1 MGNGHDLFE
10 AETACMHEWYQSRSV
25 KKERKLCATTPESK
39 LPPSSVS
46 DISDS
51 TDSFVFVLFAW
62 RFCLHQV
69 LTPTNPTSVSN
80 MEKSIKLKVPLS
92 FTAVYCLNQWQPWLL
107 RICSICSARGI
118 LSTSCHVYCCH
129 NSGLIFDWMK
139 KDNAGFRFSIVNI

>member
-1 MGNGHDLFE
+1 MGMPSLRQKLHAWMISKQE
-10 AETACMHEWYQSRSV
+10 PSV

-39 LPPSSVS
+39 LPPSSLS

-62 RFCLHQV
+62 RFCLRQV

-92 FTAVYCLNQWQPWLL
+92 FTAVYCLNQ
-107 RICSICSARGI
+107 
-118 LSTSCHVYCCH
+118 
-129 NSGLIFDWMK
+129 
-139 KDNAGFRFSIVNI
+139 